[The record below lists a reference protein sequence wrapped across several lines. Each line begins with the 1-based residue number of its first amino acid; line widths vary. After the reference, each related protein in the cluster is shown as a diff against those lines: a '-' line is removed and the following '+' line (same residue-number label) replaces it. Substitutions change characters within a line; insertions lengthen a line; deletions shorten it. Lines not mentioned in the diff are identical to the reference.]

1 MKRTCLKKFSDAQGN
16 DYKAGEFHLTT
27 KKQIINR

>member
-1 MKRTCLKKFSDAQGN
+1 MPKKISDAQGN
-16 DYKAGEFHLTT
+16 DYNACEFHLTT

>member
-1 MKRTCLKKFSDAQGN
+1 MKRTMRELPIKQEH
-16 DYKAGEFHLTT
+16 DYHGEFHLTT